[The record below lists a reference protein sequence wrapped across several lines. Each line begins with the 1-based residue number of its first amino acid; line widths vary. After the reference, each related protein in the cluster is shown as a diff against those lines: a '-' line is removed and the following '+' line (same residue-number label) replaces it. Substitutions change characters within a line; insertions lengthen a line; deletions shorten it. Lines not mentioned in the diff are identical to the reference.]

1 MRDREMR
8 RDRDVRIGWRK
19 GEAMRNRVRAIGVG
33 SVVAGILL
41 GIGGCASDAP
51 KSTSTVTP
59 EQVRGHA
66 DKAFEKLKQEEQGRS
81 TDPAMPR

>member
-1 MRDREMR
+1 MSVKVVELTQK
-8 RDRDVRIGWRK
+8 K
-19 GEAMRNRVRAIGVG
+19 GVAMRNRVRGVG
-33 SVVAGILL
+33 AGSVLGIVLL
-41 GIGGCASDAP
+41 GFGGCGSDAP
-51 KSTSTVTP
+51 KPAPTVTP

>member
-8 RDRDVRIGWRK
+8 RDRDVRIRWKK
-19 GEAMRNRVRAIGVG
+19 GAAMRNRVRAIGVG

-41 GIGGCASDAP
+41 GIGGCASDPP

>member
-1 MRDREMR
+1 
-8 RDRDVRIGWRK
+8 
-19 GEAMRNRVRAIGVG
+19 
-33 SVVAGILL
+33 
-41 GIGGCASDAP
+41 
-51 KSTSTVTP
+51 VTP

>member
-1 MRDREMR
+1 MRAREVR
-8 RDRDVRIGWRK
+8 RDRAVRIGWKK
-19 GEAMRNRVRAIGVG
+19 GAAMRNRVRVMGVG

-41 GIGGCASDAP
+41 GIGGCASEAP
-51 KSTSTVTP
+51 KSSSTVTP